1 VRVGFNALLLSYGQW
16 YRSAGISRYIDR
28 TLAAL
33 AAFRSTDQFVAFVG
47 SDIPANLPSLSWLAT
62 IRPSLPTTRP
72 LARIAWEQL
81 LLPLQARRQGLDV
94 LHCPAY
100 VAPLAGTVNA
110 VVTFHDLSYFILP
123 ETFNYSNRR
132 YLQTFSRL
140 TARRARRFIAV
151 SESTRRDLVDWL
163 NVDPKRVDVVY
174 NGVDGRFRRE
184 DSTVVEAFR
193 RSHGLPERFVLY
205 LGTLEPRKNVA
216 TLLRAY
222 ALARGRGVT
231 EPLVVAGGRGWGDL
245 RLSQLAGELDVAR
258 WIRWV
263 GFVPMEEQPLWY
275 NAATLFA
282 YPSLYEGFGLPALE
296 AMACGT
302 PVIASNRSS
311 LPEVVADAGL
321 LADPADTNAWADALV
336 ALLSD
341 QDRQVDLSLRGRRRA
356 ADFTWNAAAK
366 STMSTYHLA
375 VGKG

>member
-33 AAFRSTDQFVAFVG
+33 AAFRSTDDFVAFVG
-47 SDIPANLPSLSWLAT
+47 PDVPGDLPSLSWLAT
-62 IRPSLPTTRP
+62 VRPPLPTTRP
-72 LARIAWEQL
+72 LVRIAWEQL
-81 LLPLQARRQGLDV
+81 LLPFLARRYGLDV

-100 VAPLAGTVNA
+100 VAPLIGSVQS

-123 ETFNYSNRR
+123 ETFNYANRR
-132 YLQTFSRL
+132 YLQSFSRL
-140 TARRARRFIAV
+140 TARRARRFITV
-151 SESTRRDLVDWL
+151 SESTRHDLVKWL
-163 NVDPKRVDVVY
+163 GVDSERVDVVY

-184 DSTVVEAFR
+184 DRSVVEAFR
-193 RSHGLPERFVLY
+193 RAHGLPDRFVLY

-216 TLLRAY
+216 TLLQAY
-222 ALARGRGVT
+222 AIARRRGVT
-231 EPLVVAGGRGWGDL
+231 ELLFVAGGRGWGDL
-245 RLSQLAGELDVAR
+245 RLSQLADELEITH

-263 GFVPMEEQPLWY
+263 GFVPMDEQPLWY

-311 LPEVVADAGL
+311 LPEVVGDAGL
-321 LADPADTNAWADALV
+321 LADPTDATAWADALV
-336 ALLSD
+336 SLLAD
-341 QDRQVDLSLRGRRRA
+341 GGRQADLSTLGQRRA
-356 ADFTWNAAAK
+356 ADFTWNAAARA
-366 STMSTYHLA
+366 TMSTYRKA
-375 VGKG
+375 VGKS